1 MSSHFQSR
9 MIALLLE
16 DARQLVAQTSGQ
28 RAELDALVTAAED
41 DVDRAEA
48 VAVDAT
54 TGDVY
59 QVRRLLRLHLNR
71 TAASVANARHLRL
84 NAEEQHVIARR
95 LLATLDGNAAEAPEP
110 QATAADSRRKRPAAR
125 KTPLRRVR

>member
-1 MSSHFQSR
+1 MSLHLQSKV
-9 MIALLLE
+9 IADLLE

-71 TAASVANARHLRL
+71 TAASVVNAKHLRVG
-84 NAEEQHVIARR
+84 AEEQHVIARR
-95 LLATLDGNAAEAPEP
+95 LLATLDGNGAEAPEP
-110 QATAADSRRKRPAAR
+110 QATAADSPRKRPAAR

>member
-1 MSSHFQSR
+1 MSSHFQSQ
-9 MIALLLE
+9 MIARLLE

-59 QVRRLLRLHLNR
+59 QVRRLLRLHLSR
-71 TAASVANARHLRL
+71 TAASVVNARNLRL
-84 NAEEQHVIARR
+84 GAEEQHVIASR
-95 LLATLDGNAAEAPEP
+95 LLATLDGNAAEAREPE
-110 QATAADSRRKRPAAR
+110 ATAADSPRKRPAVR
-125 KTPLRRVR
+125 KTPPRRVR

>member
-1 MSSHFQSR
+1 MSSHFQSKV
-9 MIALLLE
+9 IADLME
-16 DARQLVAQTSGQ
+16 DARQLVTQTGGQ

-71 TAASVANARHLRL
+71 TAAHVVNARHLRL
-84 NAEEQHVIARR
+84 GAEEQHLIACR
-95 LLATLDGNAAEAPEP
+95 LLATLDGNGAEATEAE
-110 QATAADSRRKRPAAR
+110 ATAADSPRKRPAAR
-125 KTPLRRVR
+125 KTPPRRVR